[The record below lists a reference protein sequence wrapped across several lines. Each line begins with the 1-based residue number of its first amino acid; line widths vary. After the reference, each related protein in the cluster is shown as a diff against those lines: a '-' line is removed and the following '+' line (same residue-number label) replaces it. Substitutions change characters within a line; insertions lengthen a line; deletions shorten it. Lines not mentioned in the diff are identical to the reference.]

1 MTLICFDLDGTL
13 VDPMPAIR
21 YSLEATCR
29 ELGLPQV
36 EEAAIAPHIGPGIQG
51 LFETLVPDTPL
62 RAKALDIYWQHFRAQ
77 GPGRH
82 LIYEGVNLLLSRL
95 KHQGHRLLLVT
106 AKPTPIARAVAHHFD
121 FYLIFDEIYG
131 SEANGPWL
139 TKAALLAELRAQ
151 GALAEPGV
159 LVGDRATDIRAAHA
173 QGLKAVG
180 VTWGYGSREE
190 LEMAGADVIL
200 STIPALDTWLQGE
213 CPGPE
218 KLDAF
223 ALSE

>member
-21 YSLEATCR
+21 HCLDATCR
-29 ELGLPQV
+29 ERSLARV
-36 EEAAIAPHIGPGIQG
+36 DEAAIRPHIGPGIQG
-51 LFETLVPDTPL
+51 LFAERVPDEVR
-62 RAKALDIYWQHFRAQ
+62 RAEVLGTYWRIFAEEGLTQHR
-77 GPGRH
+77 
-82 LIYEGVNLLLSRL
+82 IYEGAHLLLSRL
-95 KHQGHRLLLVT
+95 KHQGHQLLVVT
-106 AKPTPIARAVAHHFD
+106 AKPTPFAKAVLHHFD
-121 FYLIFDEIYG
+121 LYLVFDGIHG
-131 SEANGPWL
+131 SEANGPSR
-139 TKAALLAELRAQ
+139 TKTELVSELRAL
-151 GALAEPGV
+151 GALAGGGV
-159 LVGDRATDIRAAHA
+159 LIGDRGEDVRAAHA

-190 LEMAGADVIL
+190 LEAAGADVIL
-200 STIPALDTWLQGE
+200 DSFEALDGWLQGE